1 MRRSPLAV
9 DRRRFIG
16 STALGL
22 AGLALPGCATTGARS
37 PALGGCLPRVEVAP
51 ERVIRTVAG
60 LRPYR
65 SAGFVVRAEA
75 LGDKRLVHN
84 YGHGG
89 AGITLS
95 WGSSRLATELGL
107 QGHSGPVAVIGAG
120 VMGLTT
126 ARLAQEAGFPVT
138 LYTKALTPDTTS
150 NIAGGQISPF
160 GHYRDDRV
168 TPAWRAQFAAAIDYS
183 WRRFQIM
190 VGHDYGIRW
199 LPTYEETGGGGGG
212 ASPLDLY
219 RPDERRLRE
228 SEHPFPVAAIVRFNT
243 MYVETGRF
251 LRQLTR
257 DVQIAGGA
265 VRVRNFATQA
275 DIAALPERLVFNCTG
290 LGAREPFGDVELQPV
305 RGQLAILLPQP
316 EIAYAFA
323 GQAGYMFPRA
333 DGILLGGTF
342 EPDQWDATP
351 QPESIARILA
361 SHQRLFA
368 GLRCTA

>member
-1 MRRSPLAV
+1 VSHQGL
-9 DRRRFIG
+9 DRRRFLA
-16 STALGL
+16 SAALAAG
-22 AGLALPGCATTGARS
+22 GLALPGCATTSARRQVQT
-37 PALGGCLPRVEVAP
+37 GCLPPVDVAAN
-51 ERVIRTVAG
+51 RVIRTVAG

-65 SAGFVVRAEA
+65 AAGFVVRAEP

-95 WGSSRLATELGL
+95 WGSSKLATRLGL
-107 QGHSGPVAVIGAG
+107 PGHQGPVAVIGAG
-120 VMGLTT
+120 IMGLTT
-126 ARLAQEAGFPVT
+126 ARLVQEAGFPVAI
-138 LYTKALTPDTTS
+138 YTAALPPDTTS

-160 GHYRDDRV
+160 GHYREDSV
-168 TPAWRAQFAAAIDYS
+168 TPEWRDQFAAAIDYS

-190 VGHDYGIRW
+190 VGDDYGIRW
-199 LPTYEETGGGGGG
+199 LPTYEQTDNIDP
-212 ASPLDLY
+212 SPLDPY
-219 RPDERRLRE
+219 FPDTRRLART
-228 SEHPFPVAAIVRFNT
+228 EHPFPVDPLVRFAT

-257 DVQIAGGA
+257 DVHTAGGII
-265 VRVRNFATQA
+265 RIRSFTTPA

-290 LGAREPFGDVELQPV
+290 LGSHHLFGDRELRPA

-316 EIAYAFA
+316 EVRYAFT

-342 EPDQWDATP
+342 ELDQWSTE
-351 QPESIARILA
+351 PEPAAIARILD
-361 SHQRLFA
+361 SHRRLFA
-368 GLRCTA
+368 AFRCTV